1 MSGVELFDF
10 HELSELSHD
19 AKARAIEALQLGV
32 TRVAL
37 VLSAITRRNVQ
48 GNLVRFDVV
57 DPREV
62 ATNGCDLYDI
72 TVAVP
77 VSTGTAVTRQP
88 LGVAV
93 IPRQVVTGM
102 AELLMGGPGEGEQ
115 RTPNRFERS
124 LLARR
129 LTEALGPMWEA
140 LGLETIEPPGL
151 TYVGS
156 PLAQIPLSTIAIGC
170 SFATASQGWE
180 FTLALSST
188 VVDAGLALEPKTSGV
203 TMSVAVK
210 DVPVEL
216 TVSFSPIKVNAVDIV
231 RLAVGD
237 VIRLEHPQAVPLVV
251 QAQGRPLLLVRHG
264 TTGRRVAIEVLDVL
278 DVAELAEIAA
288 AETPLPALNRRS
300 ARTIDEQI

>member
-10 HELSELSHD
+10 RDLSELSHD
-19 AKARAIEALQLGV
+19 AELRASEALRLGV
-32 TRVAL
+32 PRVAL

-48 GNLVRFDVV
+48 GTLVRFELV
-57 DPREV
+57 DPRDV
-62 ATNGCDLYDI
+62 ATDGCDLYDI
-72 TVAVP
+72 TVPVP
-77 VSTGTAVTRQP
+77 APPGAAVTRQP

-115 RTPNRFERS
+115 RVPNRFERS

-129 LTEALGPMWEA
+129 LTEALGPLWEA
-140 LGLETIEPPGL
+140 LAIETVETPGL

-156 PLAQIPLSTIAIGC
+156 PLAQLPLSTVAIGV
-170 SFATASQGWE
+170 SFSAGGQSWE
-180 FTLALSST
+180 FTLALAST
-188 VVDAGLALEPKTSGV
+188 VIDAGLTMQPAADGVAMAL
-203 TMSVAVK
+203 AVK

-216 TVSFSPIKVNAVDIV
+216 TVAFSPIKVHAADIQ

-237 VIRLEHPQAVPLVV
+237 VIRLDHPLAVPLVV
-251 QAQGRPLLLVRHG
+251 ETQGRPLLLVSHG
-264 TTGRRVAIEVLDVL
+264 TTGRRVAVEVIDVL

-288 AETPLPALNRRS
+288 TETLSPNPNRRS
-300 ARTIDEQI
+300 TSTVEDI